1 MRWLSSP
8 RAPWI
13 VIAIAIA
20 LAAPALTATFTAD
33 DHVHRV
39 VSRDETKIAG
49 MQSRPFDRFVFADG
63 TPTTN
68 VPLRDVGL
76 FPWYVDP
83 HLKLAF
89 ARPISSVTHQIDM
102 ALWPDNATLHLAH
115 NLLWHALSLVMVWFL
130 FTRFLGMAR
139 PVGSQEL
146 VTRGRWVA
154 VLALALYAFDDAR
167 GPVVGWIANRNSLVA
182 LVFAI
187 PVLLLHDI
195 WRRGAPTSGDSELAG
210 GSGAHEVIDA
220 SAHWRRVA
228 PVLAPVL
235 FALSLGAGESAIAIA
250 AYLFAY
256 ELWLDKAP
264 LKSRALALAPYVV
277 VVLAWRALYA
287 HLGYGV
293 GGSGVY
299 LDPGSQAG
307 LFLHDAVTRVP
318 FLLAGQFSLLWS
330 DLASFY
336 PVVGT
341 VIPMLLI
348 AGLALGSTAFAAAR
362 ILVRDPV
369 ARFFATGAV
378 LSAIPVASTFPA
390 DRLLGFIGLGGA
402 GLVAQVFAAALRD
415 RSLLGDGKL
424 RRIVALVVIVGMA
437 LVHVVAAPPLL
448 VLRSRSMV
456 AVGRVIDRAEQS
468 IPSDPSIVGKTVVIM
483 SAPSDA
489 LAGFITVM
497 RESMHRPRPMYLHWL
512 AVATSEVTI
521 ERVDDRTLRVTPA
534 GGLLRWEI
542 DQMMRSAKSAP
553 FHVGDRVDMP
563 RLSIEIE
570 KVTDDGRP
578 AQYLARFAAPMEDP
592 SYVLLTWRG
601 KGYAPYTPPA
611 IGASEVLPTVN
622 LFKLLD

>member
-1 MRWLSSP
+1 LVRWLGAR
-8 RAPWI
+8 RAPVVVI
-13 VIAIAIA
+13 VIAMA

-39 VSRDETKIAG
+39 ISREDTRIPG
-49 MQSRPFDRFVFADG
+49 LQSRPFDRFVFADG
-63 TPTTN
+63 SASTN
-68 VPLRDVGL
+68 TQLRDVGL

-89 ARPISSVTHQIDM
+89 ARPVSSVTHQIDM
-102 ALWPDNATLHLAH
+102 ALWPDDATLHLAH
-115 NLLWHALSLVMVWFL
+115 NLAWHLLSLVMMWL
-130 FTRFLGMAR
+130 LYRRFLGSAIR
-139 PVGSQEL
+139 TSFGEST
-146 VTRGRWVA
+146 VTQARWVA

-195 WRRGAPTSGDSELAG
+195 WRRSSMGDESIAGDRRWSRRAPY
-210 GSGAHEVIDA
+210 
-220 SAHWRRVA
+220 
-228 PVLAPVL
+228 LAPAM
-235 FALSLGAGESAIAIA
+235 FALALGAGESALAIT

-264 LKSRALALAPYVV
+264 WKSRALALAPYVA
-277 VVLAWRALYA
+277 VVLVWRIVYA
-287 HLGYGV
+287 HAGYGV
-293 GGSGVY
+293 AGSGVY

-307 LFLHDAVTRVP
+307 LFLHDAATRVP
-318 FLLAGQFSLLWS
+318 FLLAGQFSILWS

-336 PVVGT
+336 PVVGM
-341 VIPMLLI
+341 VGPMMLVATI
-348 AGLALGSTAFAAAR
+348 ALGATGFAAAR

-369 ARFFATGAV
+369 ARFFGTGAV
-378 LSAIPVASTFPA
+378 LAAIPVASTFPA
-390 DRLLGFIGLGGA
+390 DRLLGFIGIGGA
-402 GLVAQVFAAALRD
+402 GLVAQIFAAALRD

-424 RRIVALVVIVGMA
+424 RRVFALVVIVGLA

-468 IPSDPSIVGKTVVIM
+468 IPDDPSVTTKTVVIM

-497 RESMHRPRPMYLHWL
+497 RESMHQPRPLYMTWL
-512 AVATSEVTI
+512 AVSTSEVTI
-521 ERVDDRTLRVTPA
+521 ERVDDRTLRVTPD

-542 DQMMRSAKSAP
+542 DQMMRSAKSDP
-553 FHVGDRVDMP
+553 FHAGDRIEMP
-563 RLSIEIE
+563 RLTIEIE
-570 KVTDDGRP
+570 KVTADGRP
-578 AQYLARFAAPMEDP
+578 AQYLARFAEPLDDP

-611 IGASEVLPTVN
+611 IGAHEVLPKVD

>member
-13 VIAIAIA
+13 VIVIAIA

-39 VSRDETKIAG
+39 ISRAHPGLPG

-63 TPTTN
+63 KQETTM
-68 VPLRDVGL
+68 PLRDVGL

-89 ARPISSVTHQIDM
+89 ARPVSSVTHQIDH
-102 ALWPDNATLHLAH
+102 ALWPDNATLQLAH
-115 NLLWHALSLVMVWFL
+115 NLVWHALSLLMVWLL
-130 FTRFLGMAR
+130 FARILGAR
-139 PVGSQEL
+139 SEL
-146 VTRGRWVA
+146 VTHGRWVA

-187 PVLLLHDI
+187 PVLLLHDR
-195 WRRGAPTSGDSELAG
+195 WRGPQSSAVAPTR
-210 GSGAHEVIDA
+210 
-220 SAHWRRVA
+220 WA
-228 PVLAPVL
+228 PYLAPVM
-235 FALSLGAGESAIAIA
+235 FALSLGAGESALAIT

-264 LKSRALALAPYVV
+264 WKSRALALVPYVI
-277 VVLAWRALYA
+277 VVLVWRVIYTR
-287 HLGYGV
+287 LGYGV

-307 LFLHDAVTRVP
+307 LFIHDAFTRVP

-336 PVVGT
+336 PVAGIVL
-341 VIPMLLI
+341 PMLLI
-348 AGLALGSTAFAAAR
+348 ALTALGTTTFAAAR

-378 LSAIPVASTFPA
+378 FAAIPVASTFPA
-390 DRLLGFIGLGGA
+390 DRLLGFVGLGGA
-402 GLVAQVFAAALRD
+402 GLVAQIFAAALRD
-415 RSLLGDGKL
+415 RSLLGDGTL
-424 RRIVALVVIVGMA
+424 RRGLALVIIAGLA
-437 LVHVVAAPPLL
+437 LVHVIAAPPLL

-468 IPSDPSIVGKTVVIM
+468 IPRDPSIVDKTVVIM
-483 SAPSDA
+483 STPSDA
-489 LAGFITVM
+489 LAGFVTVM
-497 RESMHRPRPMYLHWL
+497 RESMHQPRPRYLHWL
-512 AVATSEVTI
+512 AVASSEVTI
-521 ERVDDRTLRVTPA
+521 ERVDDRTLRVTPD
-534 GGLLRWEI
+534 GGLLHYEI
-542 DQMMRSAKSAP
+542 DQMMRSAKGAP
-553 FHVGDRVDMP
+553 FHVGDRFDLP
-563 RLSIEIE
+563 TLQIEIE
-570 KVTDDGRP
+570 KVTSDGRP
-578 AQYLARFAAPMEDP
+578 AQYVARFAAPLDDP
-592 SYVLLTWRG
+592 HYVLLTWRG
-601 KGYAPYTPPA
+601 KGYVPYTPPA
-611 IGASEVLPTVN
+611 IGAREVLPRVDF
-622 LFKLLD
+622 LQLLD